1 MPWESLWRVC
11 LVIAVNSFV
20 GDDLPSFHTAT
31 AALLTPLLPILFKA
45 SQLGDPGGRRQ
56 AIVEAIC
63 IILVLLVIILTLLL
77 GFAKASC
84 IVPSLGICI
93 LFQLLATLYFIL
105 QVLSLRTTYQPLF
118 LLALCGCSRL
128 SATAGP
134 YKYRLPG
141 MGSRQGRAVG
151 VRNVQSSEAAVR
163 RPR

>member
-1 MPWESLWRVC
+1 MYALGIALAVC
-11 LVIAVNSFV
+11 LVIALSFV
-20 GDDLPSFHTAT
+20 GDNLRPFIRPAS
-31 AALLTPLLPILFKA
+31 LLTPLLPIFKA
-45 SQLGDPGGRRQ
+45 SQLGDPAAKQ

-77 GFAKASC
+77 GFANKY

-105 QVLSLRTTYQPLF
+105 VSAKDDLPTLIPSGPCRCRGFRPRRGVQVP
-118 LLALCGCSRL
+118 
-128 SATAGP
+128 ATGD
-134 YKYRLPG
+134 
-141 MGSRQGRAVG
+141 GSRQGRAVG